1 MNEQSLAWDDYRFLL
16 AIGRAGSL
24 NGAAKRLGVS
34 HPTVFRRI
42 NAIERSLGARLFERA
57 RDGYTPTTTGEEVIA
72 VAAEIEA
79 RIGETERRLAGLD
92 ARPSGRIRVTT
103 VEPLLHGL
111 LPPLLAQFRRDH
123 PGIVVELYADNAVRD
138 LGRREA
144 DVALRPGGEPP
155 EGLIGR
161 RLARIAVAVYRAR
174 GLRLRGGVEAWDA
187 HDWVVPDGTL
197 AHIAM
202 AQWLRRQGYDRRA
215 SLRADSLLGLREAAA
230 AGIGLTVLPC
240 YLGDA
245 DRRLARVGAPLEG
258 LSSDLWLLSH
268 PDLRRNARIR
278 VFVQAMREGFAG
290 LQPRLAGASRTE
302 GGQARLSRSLP
313 GAFPRRLVS
322 TKSE

>member
-1 MNEQSLAWDDYRFLL
+1 MRPDQARMFVDEIHSASNASWVCMNEQSLAWDDYRFLL

-42 NAIERSLGARLFERA
+42 NAIERRLGARLFERA
-57 RDGYTPTTTGEEVIA
+57 RDGYTPTPAGDEVIA
-72 VAAEIEA
+72 VAAEIET
-79 RIGETERRLAGLD
+79 RIGETERRLAGAD

-111 LPPLLAQFRRDH
+111 LLPLLAKFRRDH
-123 PGIVVELYADNAVRD
+123 PGIVIELYADNAVRD

-144 DVALRPGGEPP
+144 DVALRPGGQPP

-174 GLRLRGGVEAWDA
+174 NLRLRGGAEALDRA
-187 HDWVVPDGTL
+187 DWVVPDGSL

-202 AQWLRRQGYDRRA
+202 AQWLRRQGYDQRA
-215 SLRADSLLGLREAAA
+215 ALRADSLLALREAAA
-230 AGIGLTVLPC
+230 SAIGLAVLPC

-245 DRRLARVGAPLEG
+245 DRRLARVGAPIDG
-258 LSSDLWLLSH
+258 LGSDLWLLSH
-268 PDLRRNARIR
+268 PDLRRNARVR
-278 VFVQAMREGFAG
+278 AFSDAMREGFAG
-290 LQPRLAGASRTE
+290 LRTRLDGAGD
-302 GGQARLSRSLP
+302 
-313 GAFPRRLVS
+313 GAD
-322 TKSE
+322 